1 MSGSRSFIW
10 PIYNNSHLVTSL
22 LIRMCD
28 VSPRL
33 VNSTLGNYWAPIL
46 YLTHHGGALSK
57 KYFSE
62 AEKFFLV
69 GWSQLQCFYPVPRG
83 NNFAA
88 CEQYFF
94 AYFLGHSIF
103 QKGSILELLWMLVKS
118 ESPVDRWCIISPYFV
133 GLSTILFGGFDRI
146 SQPVWSSGMT
156 FHEANHPVTGRAFLK
171 RGLGFINI
179 SRDW

>member
-1 MSGSRSFIW
+1 VVLFQ
-10 PIYNNSHLVTSL
+10 
-22 LIRMCD
+22 
-28 VSPRL
+28 
-33 VNSTLGNYWAPIL
+33 
-46 YLTHHGGALSK
+46 K
-57 KYFSE
+57 KYFWE
-62 AEKFFLV
+62 TEKFFLV

-179 SRDW
+179 SRDWWNKVEYPHGSWWNRIRFPQNLTVKHMKTWSPWKKPCNKLG